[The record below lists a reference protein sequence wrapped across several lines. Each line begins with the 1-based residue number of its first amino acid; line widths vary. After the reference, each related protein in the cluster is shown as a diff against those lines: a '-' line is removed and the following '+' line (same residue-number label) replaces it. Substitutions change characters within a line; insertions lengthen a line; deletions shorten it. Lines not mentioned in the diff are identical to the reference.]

1 MSNVVKKFL
10 NYVKYDTSSDEESKS
25 IPSTSKQLKL
35 AERLVAELKEMGLS
49 NASVDKNGYVMA
61 SLPSNIE
68 KPVPAI
74 GFIAHMDTSPETSGK
89 DVNPQLVHNYDGSDI
104 VLNEKENIV
113 LSPKDFPSLKKH
125 IGETLIT
132 TDGTT
137 LLGADDK
144 AGISEIMEAIDYLT
158 KNPQVKHGTVNVA
171 FTPDEEVGRGADYFD
186 VKKFNSDFAYTM
198 DGGAIGGLEY
208 ENFNAASAIVI
219 IKGRNIHPGSAK
231 DKMINSSLIGC
242 EFVSMLPSVE
252 TPSNT
257 EGYEGF
263 YHLISFNGD
272 VDKTKLYFII
282 RDHNMDLFNQRKN
295 NMKKI
300 AEKLN
305 KKYGNGIVNIEIKDQ
320 YYNMKEK
327 FKDNMNIIELAK
339 NAMKSLGITPI
350 ITPIRGG
357 TDGAQLSYKGL
368 LTPNLFTGGYNYHG
382 KYEYAVVS
390 EMEKAVEVIL
400 KIIEL
405 NAK

>member
-1 MSNVVKKFL
+1 MSNVVEKFL
-10 NYVKYDTSSDEESKS
+10 NYVKYDTSSDEESQS
-25 IPSTSKQLKL
+25 VPSTSKQLKL
-35 AERLVAELKEMGLS
+35 AKRLVDELKEMGLS

-68 KPVPAI
+68 KSVPAI
-74 GFIAHMDTSPETSGK
+74 GFISHMDTSPETSGK
-89 DVNPQLVHNYDGSDI
+89 NVNPQFVYNYDGNDI

-144 AGISEIMEAIDYLT
+144 AGVSEIMEAIDYLT

-171 FTPDEEVGRGADYFD
+171 FTPDEEVGRGSDYFD

-198 DGGAIGGLEY
+198 DGGSIGGLEY
-208 ENFNAASAIVI
+208 ENFNAASAVVT

-257 EGYEGF
+257 EDYEGF
-263 YHLISFNGD
+263 YHLISFTGN
-272 VDKTKLYFII
+272 VDITKLYFII
-282 RDHNMDLFNQRKN
+282 RDHNMNLFNQRKN
-295 NMKKI
+295 NIKKI

-305 KKYGNGIVNIEIKDQ
+305 KKYGNGIVNIEVKDQ

-327 FKDNMNIIELAK
+327 FKDNINIIELAK
-339 NAMKSLGITPI
+339 NAMKELDITPI

-382 KYEYAVVS
+382 KYEYAVTS
-390 EMEKAVEVIL
+390 EMEKAVDVIL